1 MSAQLGRAAAFFRV
15 PPGERPWPLH
25 PFLVPPSLI
34 FWLARANL
42 ETTPWTVLAHALGLY
57 ELGVVGLWLLLA
69 LLSRNLRSS
78 AAATTLLAILALH
91 DGELHD
97 LEVVLPI
104 FPVSLGAVVWG
115 LVLLAA
121 GWLVWRGR
129 RLEALTFSINLALG
143 LAAGYQG
150 ALLAWT
156 AWQKPAASASQLEEE
171 PLPTAVRAASERPD
185 VVYLI
190 LDGMGREDVLEG
202 LFDVRSDLDE
212 FLAARGF
219 FVPSRAVSNYSQ
231 TPLSL
236 ASALNYDYLPALLPP
251 VDPLARDWRPLMG
264 LLREPRLVA
273 ALQAAGYRVVEMV
286 GNYSPVR
293 FAASDER
300 VAPWLDLDE
309 LTYFV
314 LCRSVLPRLS
324 ETAGLARSYPLNQ
337 LHRHAIRW
345 RIDRLAS
352 GDLLDD
358 TQPTFVFAHLLVP
371 HPPFVFAPDGSYR
384 PSQVE
389 FGIRDGDHWRIDAL
403 VVGEKYAPG
412 YADAARF
419 AMGELRRIIDGLLSR
434 AQRPLAIL
442 VHGDHGPGSHLYW
455 EQPGITDM
463 RERLAIFLA
472 LRLTRPAAPGSLR
485 ETLSPVN
492 AVRLLLGDALG
503 VPMPELEDRA
513 YFSTWR
519 DPFVFHEVTATATA
533 RLQE

>member
-190 LDGMGREDVLEG
+190 LDGMGRLACELV
-202 LFDVRSDLDE
+202 DLDLCPITE
-212 FLAARGF
+212 AR
-219 FVPSRAVSNYSQ
+219 
-231 TPLSL
+231 
-236 ASALNYDYLPALLPP
+236 
-251 VDPLARDWRPLMG
+251 ARMG
-264 LLREPRLVA
+264 VK
-273 ALQAAGYRVVEMV
+273 QVVL
-286 GNYSPVR
+286 GNIHPVR
-293 FAASDER
+293 
-300 VAPWLDLDE
+300 
-309 LTYFV
+309 V
-314 LCRSVLPRLS
+314 LRDGTPDSVRTAIAECHQQAGSRYIVGAGCEVPRGTPEANMMALKDY
-324 ETAGLARSYPLNQ
+324 ARS
-337 LHRHAIRW
+337 HRA
-345 RIDRLAS
+345 
-352 GDLLDD
+352 
-358 TQPTFVFAHLLVP
+358 
-371 HPPFVFAPDGSYR
+371 
-384 PSQVE
+384 
-389 FGIRDGDHWRIDAL
+389 
-403 VVGEKYAPG
+403 
-412 YADAARF
+412 
-419 AMGELRRIIDGLLSR
+419 
-434 AQRPLAIL
+434 
-442 VHGDHGPGSHLYW
+442 
-455 EQPGITDM
+455 
-463 RERLAIFLA
+463 
-472 LRLTRPAAPGSLR
+472 
-485 ETLSPVN
+485 
-492 AVRLLLGDALG
+492 
-503 VPMPELEDRA
+503 
-513 YFSTWR
+513 
-519 DPFVFHEVTATATA
+519 
-533 RLQE
+533 